1 MIKKKMYKY
10 IGRNGTI
17 TSPILLED
25 AKHIDLMELRA
36 EEGYILT
43 DGTMKKQTVIV
54 HIDDVD
60 EWSEIKA
67 DTNK

>member
-43 DGTMKKQTVIV
+43 DGTMKKQIVIV

-67 DTNK
+67 DINK

>member
-1 MIKKKMYKY
+1 MLKKKIYKY

-17 TSPILLED
+17 TSPVLLED
-25 AKHIDLMELRA
+25 TPYIALIELRA
-36 EEGYILT
+36 EEGYVLT
-43 DGTMKKQTVIV
+43 DGTITKKIVTV
-54 HIDDVD
+54 HADDIS

>member
-10 IGRNGTI
+10 VGRNGTI

-36 EEGYILT
+36 EEGYVLT
-43 DGTMKKQTVIV
+43 DGTMKKQIVIV

-67 DTNK
+67 DINK

>member
-10 IGRNGTI
+10 VGRNGTI

-43 DGTMKKQTVIV
+43 DGTMKKQIVIV

-67 DTNK
+67 DINK